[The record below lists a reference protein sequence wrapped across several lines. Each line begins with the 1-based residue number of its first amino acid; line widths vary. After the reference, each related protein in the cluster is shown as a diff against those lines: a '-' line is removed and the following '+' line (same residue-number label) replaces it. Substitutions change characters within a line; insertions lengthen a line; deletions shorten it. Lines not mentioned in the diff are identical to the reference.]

1 MLRSIVLALLLIP
14 GPVFAESQEQGQVR
28 AQTQASTPT
37 PAPTVEFTASE
48 ADSLKAMEETVPNE
62 ELIADEEPPVSE
74 EVAAAAQA
82 ATLMCEVP
90 AHEPTPLEIAKARA
104 RQAARAAGSNEVV
117 YEEKVASAPQG
128 TPQGAPRRTASV
140 ALDEAYE
147 MKGRKLFL
155 VRPDR
160 RTASTDFQIRF
171 KKRPKVRLK
180 SN

>member
-14 GPVFAESQEQGQVR
+14 GLAFAESMEQVQ
-28 AQTQASTPT
+28 AQTQAPT
-37 PAPTVEFTASE
+37 PTVEFTASE

-62 ELIADEEPPVSE
+62 ELIVDEEPPISE
-74 EVAAAAQA
+74 EVAAAQA

-140 ALDEAYE
+140 ALDGAYE

-171 KKRPKVRLK
+171 KKRPKARLK

>member
-14 GPVFAESQEQGQVR
+14 GPVFAESQEQE
-28 AQTQASTPT
+28 QAPT
-37 PAPTVEFTASE
+37 PQQTPTVEFTASE

-62 ELIADEEPPVSE
+62 ELIADEEPPVGE
-74 EVAAAAQA
+74 EVAAAQA
-82 ATLMCEVP
+82 ATLMCEAP

-128 TPQGAPRRTASV
+128 APRRTAPV

-160 RTASTDFQIRF
+160 RTASADFQIRF
-171 KKRPKVRLK
+171 KKRTKARLK